1 MTWTSHHRRGEV
13 LRGVISTADERLDGR
28 LPLDVDG
35 AAETFGDELTL
46 LGALQLR
53 WHTRLAGHIEKQLA
67 DQPLDLENAVVL
79 AWLDTADDLPGVR
92 LIIDRHLAEPTSE
105 EMACTL
111 AGASAKEH
119 EMLALM
125 AGRASA
131 PGEAAARVGRM
142 IETSARASYVPRAAA
157 PEQPRLHPLV
167 RRLKAVLA
175 A

>member
-1 MTWTSHHRRGEV
+1 M
-13 LRGVISTADERLDGR
+13 
-28 LPLDVDG
+28 DG

-53 WHTRLAGHIEKQLA
+53 WHTRLAGHIERQLG
-67 DQPLDLENAVVL
+67 DRPLDLENAVVL
-79 AWLDTADDLPGVR
+79 AWLDTADDLPGVH

-125 AGRASA
+125 AGVVRPEGCRSRA
-131 PGEAAARVGRM
+131 
-142 IETSARASYVPRAAA
+142 VPAA
-157 PEQPRLHPLV
+157 PARPTPEGRA
-167 RRLKAVLA
+167 RRLT
-175 A
+175 